1 MTPMTDHDR
10 SIQRLLRTARS
21 CSRPAAAAEQFAS
34 VAEKAESYYGPD
46 HEETLNIRDFWAK
59 SLNDAEEH
67 TAAIA
72 CNEENLRRRLRSKSF
87 GKNHES
93 TLDIRRALALSY
105 EDTNQEKKAVEQY
118 RELIKREEEQIDHT
132 DLFDDVCAVSS
143 LLVDWGQETGNRDK
157 YTEANKIATK
167 YLEMAGKELPQDHE
181 TLLDLTYNVGFQLGL
196 LEKHAEAIE
205 QFKDVIKK
213 IAATEPTDKNME
225 LLEKCQSQYSHCLQK
240 LKKKE
245 SNSNERNPVNDRQGV
260 IKPPRL
266 EVSKPKTSYDRPKS
280 KANEVKAND
289 RASTSTEI
297 PHKEHIT
304 RTRTSSSRS
313 QSESSKN
320 SLHSR
325 PNSRQGHTRSNSE
338 STVDKDISNHKL
350 KAETT
355 TRSKPSPLVV
365 PKLLEPAKTIKRPR
379 SASTTASRCPAE
391 PFLRPASAASFLE
404 PVEENASPN
413 SDRSALNPVHS
424 DKSRQNSPQTLE
436 VIKADKRSSSARSM
450 ASRHATR
457 ARWGE
462 QLLEANARNES
473 EEWFTHLQQNAHR
486 FLEKYHRHENRVRIA
501 LLDTGVAL
509 KNPSALEMSAEI
521 QMSLCAQVGGGTRL
535 RNQLPP
541 DKDIDGHGSECAY
554 LLTRVCPFA
563 QILSYRIVE
572 TGIHDIDPEIVE
584 EALRNAI
591 DRQVHIISM
600 SFGCTPTTKIR
611 NLLNEARG
619 KGILMFAATSNDGG
633 MIKFPAS
640 CDEVFAIDAAKRTG
654 GLSSDNPAAT
664 ELKPQRFT
672 ALGEILSLRGSIHG
686 DARRPEPK
694 TGSSFATPIA
704 AATAAGILEFAN
716 QPPLAYDPMAIKG
729 LKRQEGMRA
738 VLLQLF
744 SKKKSIHADFNHIN
758 IEHFLPM
765 NDKEHWNEGG
775 DCDDLNSD
783 RYQAA
788 DMICNV
794 LKAALGADYGK
805 VMRERI
811 LAQWRKE
818 SEEERARERE
828 KERKLRERE
837 RRERE
842 EAQKKRREEIKKA
855 LENVMDM
862 VQNHGTESA

>member
-1 MTPMTDHDR
+1 
-10 SIQRLLRTARS
+10 
-21 CSRPAAAAEQFAS
+21 
-34 VAEKAESYYGPD
+34 
-46 HEETLNIRDFWAK
+46 
-59 SLNDAEEH
+59 
-67 TAAIA
+67 
-72 CNEENLRRRLRSKSF
+72 
-87 GKNHES
+87 
-93 TLDIRRALALSY
+93 
-105 EDTNQEKKAVEQY
+105 
-118 RELIKREEEQIDHT
+118 
-132 DLFDDVCAVSS
+132 
-143 LLVDWGQETGNRDK
+143 
-157 YTEANKIATK
+157 
-167 YLEMAGKELPQDHE
+167 
-181 TLLDLTYNVGFQLGL
+181 
-196 LEKHAEAIE
+196 
-205 QFKDVIKK
+205 
-213 IAATEPTDKNME
+213 
-225 LLEKCQSQYSHCLQK
+225 
-240 LKKKE
+240 
-245 SNSNERNPVNDRQGV
+245 
-260 IKPPRL
+260 
-266 EVSKPKTSYDRPKS
+266 
-280 KANEVKAND
+280 
-289 RASTSTEI
+289 
-297 PHKEHIT
+297 
-304 RTRTSSSRS
+304 
-313 QSESSKN
+313 
-320 SLHSR
+320 
-325 PNSRQGHTRSNSE
+325 
-338 STVDKDISNHKL
+338 
-350 KAETT
+350 
-355 TRSKPSPLVV
+355 
-365 PKLLEPAKTIKRPR
+365 
-379 SASTTASRCPAE
+379 
-391 PFLRPASAASFLE
+391 
-404 PVEENASPN
+404 
-413 SDRSALNPVHS
+413 
-424 DKSRQNSPQTLE
+424 
-436 VIKADKRSSSARSM
+436 
-450 ASRHATR
+450 
-457 ARWGE
+457 
-462 QLLEANARNES
+462 
-473 EEWFTHLQQNAHR
+473 
-486 FLEKYHRHENRVRIA
+486 
-501 LLDTGVAL
+501 
-509 KNPSALEMSAEI
+509 
-521 QMSLCAQVGGGTRL
+521 MSLCAQVGGGTRL